1 MAPAKKGARRKG
13 RETPTDPGDLIGT
26 LIRAALNERN
36 DFILAFERDGDEPGK
51 LHAFSGKLITPCM
64 LGTLT
69 NRTELLQE
77 EGSRHE
83 ILEIQ

>member
-1 MAPAKKGARRKG
+1 MAPAKKRTGKKG
-13 RETPTDPGDLIGT
+13 KEAPEDPGDLIGT
-26 LIRAALNERN
+26 LIRDALKDRS

-69 NRTELLQE
+69 NRTELLRE
-77 EGSRHE
+77 EGSLHK